1 MDDTTARDDSF
12 INFESEDINEKV
24 DNNTTGKKVWR
35 FFKKFFLAVITI
47 ALVAALVFQILIISS
62 RDECEVQAIDPS
74 LRPGF
79 PSENS
84 DIIPSVQGSNGSS
97 WTGNYSG
104 DCAEGDTTCLQMQ
117 AAQKDAEILSDL
129 FNGNTREA
137 RKDMKDL
144 ANIASQGN

>member
-12 INFESEDINEKV
+12 INFDSEDINEKV

-35 FFKKFFLAVITI
+35 FFKKFFLAVIAI
-47 ALVAALVFQILIISS
+47 GLVASLVFQIIIISS
-62 RDECEVQAIDPS
+62 RDECGVQAIPPNIFGGNTNSNDNSFVQSAAWPS
-74 LRPGF
+74 
-79 PSENS
+79 
-84 DIIPSVQGSNGSS
+84 
-97 WTGNYSG
+97 NYSG
-104 DCAEGDTTCLQMQ
+104 NCTEGDMTCLQLE

-137 RKDMKDL
+137 RNDLKDL